1 MDRQLAISPG
11 AFDTWLLMRLASLL
25 LAIVVVAGCD
35 GGSQPP
41 QQTPPPPSQG
51 PGSGGE
57 SITGRERLGWDQQAP
72 SATEV
77 STYRYAIYVDGNRS
91 ELSGVTCGSNAGAAG
106 FPCSGNLPP
115 MSNGAHTLELA
126 AFNAAGESARSAP
139 LRVTVTG
146 LSPGAQAGGEWTSG
160 PAGDTTDGVRLHAE
174 RLLDGF
180 SDPADAAFTPDGRLI
195 VAERAGRVRVINNR
209 PLRVTTGLELDGVPA
224 DGGLLA
230 VALAPDYA
238 SSRAVF
244 VLAATT
250 SNRGRRVFQVARYRE
265 VGGMLAQRA
274 VLLETPA
281 PSGAGAAMRFGPDG
295 MLYVAFGAGSV
306 TPHPSTDMGKL
317 LRLRPDGTTPRDRR
331 VPSPVVSS
339 GHVAPAG
346 LTWRAGSVW
355 TWMADGTGGG
365 NEWIAAVNALEDVPP
380 VVWPIPPSERA
391 SSIAAYRGELL
402 PALRGDLLVASA
414 EARQILRLR
423 VDPADPTRIV
433 SSEALLRDHVGPV
446 RVVLEGPDGAIYFLT
461 DTSLGRLTG
470 EVGDRR

>member
-1 MDRQLAISPG
+1 
-11 AFDTWLLMRLASLL
+11 MRLASLL

-41 QQTPPPPSQG
+41 QQNPPPPPTG

-72 SATEV
+72 SAAEL
-77 STYRYAIYVDGNRS
+77 SSYRYAIYVDGNRS
-91 ELSGVTCGSNAGAAG
+91 ELSGVTCGTDPGAAG
-106 FPCSGNLPP
+106 YPCSGNLPP
-115 MSNGAHTLELA
+115 MSNGSHTLELA

-146 LSPGAQAGGEWTSG
+146 LSPGAQSGGEWITG

-180 SDPADAAFTPDGRLI
+180 SEPVDAAFTPDGRLI
-195 VAERAGRVRVINNR
+195 VAERAGRIRVIASQ
-209 PLRVTTGLELDGVPA
+209 PLRVTTGLELTNLPP
-224 DGGLLA
+224 DGGLIA
-230 VALAPDYA
+230 VAFAPDYA

-244 VLAATT
+244 VLAAAT

-265 VGGMLAQRA
+265 VGGFLAQRA
-274 VLLETPA
+274 VLLEAPA
-281 PSGAGAAMRFGPDG
+281 PSDAGAAMRFGPDG
-295 MLYVAFGAGSV
+295 MLYVAFGSGSV

-331 VPSPVVSS
+331 IPSPVVSS

-346 LTWRAGSVW
+346 LTWRAGSTW
-355 TWMADGTGGG
+355 TWMADGNGG
-365 NEWIAAVNALEDVPP
+365 NEWIAGVNALEDVPP
-380 VVWPIPPSERA
+380 VVWPMPPSERA

-402 PALRGDLLVASA
+402 PSLRGDLLVASA
-414 EARQILRLR
+414 EARHILRLR
-423 VDPADPTRIV
+423 FDPADPTRIV

-446 RVVLEGPDGAIYFLT
+446 RVVLEGPDGAVYFLT
-461 DTSLGRLTG
+461 DKSLGRLTG
-470 EVGDRR
+470 VAEAERR